1 MEAAGDRWWPLG
13 GGVYFLLAKKR
24 VHSMR
29 LIMPSWKERLAAQGR
44 IAPAAQKELT
54 QRHSQR
60 ETELV

>member
-1 MEAAGDRWWPLG
+1 
-13 GGVYFLLAKKR
+13 VYFLLAKKR

-54 QRHSQR
+54 QRHSQK
-60 ETELV
+60 ESELV